1 MYRHEVPEVSLYI
14 SRCLH
19 DVEFKIVGDMA
30 YITVFMTVSNYQY
43 TFTLIVLCI
52 ITFLK
57 FLKLE
62 KMVDLVNTS

>member
-1 MYRHEVPEVSLYI
+1 MYRNEVPEVSLYI

-19 DVEFKIVGDMA
+19 DVEFKIVGDMV
-30 YITVFMTVSNYQY
+30 YITVFIVSNYQY

-52 ITFLK
+52 ITSLK

-62 KMVDLVNTS
+62 KKGRFGQY

>member
-1 MYRHEVPEVSLYI
+1 MYRNEVPEVSLYI

-62 KMVDLVNTS
+62 KKGRYGQY